1 MTKFTAYSADLTSQ
15 EHDQYIGV
23 LAYVRK
29 LLAERP
35 CRCQRFGDLYVGRH
49 LALSQSEIRSLYELM
64 YQGELR
70 ASKRVFKL
78 AIKHIQYGKLMH
90 VPMGHNN

>member
-1 MTKFTAYSADLTSQ
+1 MTQFTAYSTDLTAQ

-23 LAYVRK
+23 LAYVRR

-35 CRCQRFGDLYVGRH
+35 CRCHRFGDLYVGKH
-49 LALSQSEIRSLYELM
+49 LALSQIDIRHLYELM

-70 ASKRVFKL
+70 ANKRIFKL
-78 AIKHIQYGKLMH
+78 ALREVQYGRQMY
-90 VPMGHNN
+90 VPIGHNN

>member
-23 LAYVRK
+23 LAYVRR
-29 LLAERP
+29 LLAETP
-35 CRCQRFGDLYVGRH
+35 CRCHRFGDLYVGRH
-49 LALSQSEIRSLYELM
+49 LALSQGDIRSLYELM

-70 ASKRVFKL
+70 ANKRIFKL
-78 AIKHIQYGKLMH
+78 ALREVQYGTPRY